1 MRRARFD
8 NRENGAKPAEGPKD
22 SPDTRDASPAL
33 SANGRPGHATAASLF
48 RLLRVRARTAAR
60 PNPRGL
66 TRRQLTHLSS
76 WEDLQREID
85 RSRRYEHLFSIVR
98 LTSRATS
105 GRASARQHGDRRAEL
120 EQRALTLG
128 VLLRKIDR
136 VWADGE
142 DIYLLLPEGGR
153 AMAESMLDRISEPLA
168 ALMPDWEAAI
178 AAFPDDG
185 LSKRALLG
193 VLGSANVRQAASST
207 PESTDVPAGPTATS
221 ETPAQ
226 HATR

>member
-1 MRRARFD
+1 VIRARFD
-8 NRENGAKPAEGPKD
+8 NRENGAKPAEGPHA

-33 SANGRPGHATAASLF
+33 SANGRQGHAAAVSLL
-48 RLLRVRARTAAR
+48 RLLSVRARTAAR
-60 PNPRGL
+60 PNSRDL
-66 TRRQLTHLSS
+66 TRRQLTQLSS
-76 WEDLQREID
+76 WEELQREID
-85 RSRRYEHLFSIVR
+85 RSRRYEHSFSIVR

-105 GRASARQHGDRRAEL
+105 RRAFDRHEERRAEL

-128 VLLRKIDR
+128 VLLRKLDR

-168 ALMPDWEAAI
+168 ALMPDCEAAI

-185 LSKRALLG
+185 LSKGALLAA
-193 VLGSANVRQAASST
+193 LGSANVRQVAVSAV
-207 PESTDVPAGPTATS
+207 EGNNVPAGPTATP
-221 ETPAQ
+221 ETSAH
-226 HATR
+226 HATG